1 MAKKWALFL
10 AVVGQ
15 SRGSAKKWP
24 VFLAVVG
31 QSRGS
36 AKKWALFLA
45 NAIYTDKEGGFLK
58 KPPSFLH
65 HAPSLTIQFIMRL
78 TDLSISYVLWVAYKQ
93 VTGQ

>member
-24 VFLAVVG
+24 VFLAVEG

-45 NAIYTDKEGGFLK
+45 NAIYTDKEGGF
-58 KPPSFLH
+58 
-65 HAPSLTIQFIMRL
+65 SLRKVTFFFASCTVAMTVHFI
-78 TDLSISYVLWVAYKQ
+78 
-93 VTGQ
+93 